1 MQDRLS
7 VLFLLQKGGE
17 NIFYRNS
24 TQIPDVPGTLWTQP
38 SYLSCFFSH
47 VINKP
52 EPFRKR
58 YSSLFTLHIPAVII
72 INRTIPNI
80 NTNSQ
85 IYYKES
91 KEEFEIFLCGLW
103 GLRCGNKITVIPQYR
118 EVFDI
123 CANRAAVRFEDGR
136 TGVVDD
142 SGTPLM
148 VTDRC
153 RRLRFLKGELLS
165 VTKEDGSDCYT
176 DLKTNRTY
184 QERPVVFSYGG
195 IELLRVGET
204 FHSRTR
210 KAYASMHGLH
220 KDSLCFY
227 GFYLKIPDYRVP
239 KSCRLVDPVW
249 STIFDVFACVLEGDD
264 EEVYWCCGCLADR
277 SIVVMD
283 GEGNYYHVE
292 KGKGKRYIACNAP
305 KAGEADFASVVEGLR
320 KEAGRRAESVQRE
333 RQQNEEEKRRK
344 RLEEIKDVLPFR
356 MGMKWGL
363 KWGDRI
369 VVPPCYRNICV
380 PVGGYC
386 AFEGNACQWGVMA
399 LDGKVVVEA
408 RYQKVEIEKDGTVH
422 LTIIPGKVKTINL

>member
-1 MQDRLS
+1 MKS
-7 VLFLLQKGGE
+7 
-17 NIFYRNS
+17 FY
-24 TQIPDVPGTLWTQP
+24 
-38 SYLSCFFSH
+38 
-47 VINKP
+47 
-52 EPFRKR
+52 
-58 YSSLFTLHIPAVII
+58 
-72 INRTIPNI
+72 
-80 NTNSQ
+80 
-85 IYYKES
+85 
-91 KEEFEIFLCGLW
+91 GLW

-118 EVFDI
+118 EVFDL
-123 CANRAAVRFEDGR
+123 CADRAAVRFEDGR

-210 KAYASMHGLH
+210 KAYTSMHGLH
-220 KDSLCFY
+220 
-227 GFYLKIPDYRVP
+227 
-239 KSCRLVDPVW
+239 
-249 STIFDVFACVLEGDD
+249 
-264 EEVYWCCGCLADR
+264 WCCGCLADR

-292 KGKGKRYIACNAP
+292 KGKGKRYIACNVP

>member
-1 MQDRLS
+1 MRQSYELHGLS
-7 VLFLLQKGGE
+7 VFVPLPEDGRRNEELEVVMTHARLLDAVRNGNLVRLGEDGPAGGE
-17 NIFYRNS
+17 
-24 TQIPDVPGTLWTQP
+24 Q
-38 SYLSCFFSH
+38 
-47 VINKP
+47 
-52 EPFRKR
+52 
-58 YSSLFTLHIPAVII
+58 
-72 INRTIPNI
+72 RTALKACRDRQ
-80 NTNSQ
+80 S
-85 IYYKES
+85 
-91 KEEFEIFLCGLW
+91 GLW
-103 GLRCGNKITVIPQYR
+103 GLRCGNKITVLPQYR
-118 EVFDI
+118 EVFDL
-123 CANRAAVRFEDGR
+123 CADRAAVRFEDGR

-210 KAYASMHGLH
+210 KAYTSMHGLH

-283 GEGNYYHVE
+283 GEGSYYHVE

-369 VVPPCYRNICV
+369 VVPPCYRNICI

-422 LTIIPGKVKTINL
+422 LTIIPGKVKTIKL